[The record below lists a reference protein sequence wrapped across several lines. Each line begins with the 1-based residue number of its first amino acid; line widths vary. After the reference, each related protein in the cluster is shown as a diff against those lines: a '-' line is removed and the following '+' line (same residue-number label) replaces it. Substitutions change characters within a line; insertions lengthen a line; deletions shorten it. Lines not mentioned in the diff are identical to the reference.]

1 MAVDPATGHA
11 GGRQPARRR
20 PARGTSRLAGRGG
33 DRARPRDLEHRSSS
47 PGRRRPAARL
57 SGAGGGCPLPTSPRS
72 VRCWRMITAPPVLPE
87 LPDALPLP
95 ERGTGERQRRRQAR
109 RRLAR
114 QQRLV
119 VVLITLALA
128 ITVAILGR
136 QWLDSAGTGTT
147 TGAAT
152 SISIGAPT

>member
-1 MAVDPATGHA
+1 
-11 GGRQPARRR
+11 
-20 PARGTSRLAGRGG
+20 
-33 DRARPRDLEHRSSS
+33 
-47 PGRRRPAARL
+47 
-57 SGAGGGCPLPTSPRS
+57 
-72 VRCWRMITAPPVLPE
+72 MITAPPVLPE

-119 VVLITLALA
+119 VVLIILALA
-128 ITVAILGR
+128 VTVAILGQ
-136 QWLDSAGTGTT
+136 QWLDSGGTGTT
-147 TGAAT
+147 SGAAT